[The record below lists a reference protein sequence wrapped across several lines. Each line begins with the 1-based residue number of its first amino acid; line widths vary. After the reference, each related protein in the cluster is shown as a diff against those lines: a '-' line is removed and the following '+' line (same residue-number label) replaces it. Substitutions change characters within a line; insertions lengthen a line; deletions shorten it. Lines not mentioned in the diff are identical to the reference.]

1 MALVAGSKRA
11 ALIDT
16 GCGVGDLKEVVS
28 GLTKLPVTVLTT
40 HVHLDHVGG
49 HPLFDTDG
57 QESEIYASPLEMR
70 EWKESGMEAA
80 SLKQRMD
87 FLRAAVEGDEE
98 RYQKFAKSIVR
109 EGYFAYRPLT
119 DGMTIDLGGVSL
131 TACMVPGHTK
141 ESFVF
146 VDMERGDAFAG
157 DSINPTPWIF
167 PGVGNECGRIRTCGG
182 TVPEEISGSTPSV
195 QRTLYG
201 GYRRRD
207 HRGYPAVREGNPC
220 GSEGS
225 AGKILPG
232 RGFGASNR
240 RRGDAVS
247 EERSLIYVLGRIDG
261 TGFSEGGKGDAGVR
275 NPHGRCGKARR
286 SSAFG
291 GRI

>member
-1 MALVAGSKRA
+1 MYRINQIHENTWIIGEDIRKDFTDSMALVAGSKRA

-16 GCGVGDLKEVVS
+16 GCGVGNLKEVVS

-119 DGMTIDLGGVSL
+119 DGMTLDLGGVSL

-167 PGVGNECGRIRTCGG
+167 PESGTSVEAYGRAVERFRRKFPEVRHLYSGHCMEDIGVGIIEDTLRCVKEILAGAKDPLVKYFRGEALEHRTGG
-182 TVPEEISGSTPSV
+182 VAM
-195 QRTLYG
+195 LY
-201 GYRRRD
+201 R
-207 HRGYPAVREGNPC
+207 
-220 GSEGS
+220 
-225 AGKILPG
+225 KK
-232 RGFGASNR
+232 GA
-240 RRGDAVS
+240 
-247 EERSLIYVLGRIDG
+247 
-261 TGFSEGGKGDAGVR
+261 
-275 NPHGRCGKARR
+275 
-286 SSAFG
+286 
-291 GRI
+291 

>member
-1 MALVAGSKRA
+1 MYRINQIHENTWIIGEDIRKDFTDSMALVAGSKRA

-16 GCGVGDLKEVVS
+16 GCGIGDLKEVVS

-70 EWKESGMEAA
+70 EWKKSGMEAA

-119 DGMTIDLGGVSL
+119 DGMTLDLGGVSL

-157 DSINPTPWIF
+157 DSINPTPWSF
-167 PGVGNECGRIRTCGG
+167 PESGTSVEEYGRAVERFRRKFPEVRHLYSGHCMEDIGVGIIEDTLRCVKEILAGAKDPLVKYFRGEALEHRTGG
-182 TVPEEISGSTPSV
+182 VAM
-195 QRTLYG
+195 LY
-201 GYRRRD
+201 R
-207 HRGYPAVREGNPC
+207 
-220 GSEGS
+220 
-225 AGKILPG
+225 KK
-232 RGFGASNR
+232 GA
-240 RRGDAVS
+240 
-247 EERSLIYVLGRIDG
+247 
-261 TGFSEGGKGDAGVR
+261 
-275 NPHGRCGKARR
+275 
-286 SSAFG
+286 
-291 GRI
+291 

>member
-1 MALVAGSKRA
+1 MYRINQIHENTWIIGEDIRKDFTDSMALVAGSKRA

-119 DGMTIDLGGVSL
+119 DGMTLDLGGVSL

-146 VDMERGDAFAG
+146 VDVERGDAFAG

-167 PGVGNECGRIRTCGG
+167 PESG
-182 TVPEEISGSTPSV
+182 TSVEE
-195 QRTLYG
+195 Y
-201 GYRRRD
+201 
-207 HRGYPAVREGNPC
+207 
-220 GSEGS
+220 
-225 AGKILPG
+225 
-232 RGFGASNR
+232 
-240 RRGDAVS
+240 
-247 EERSLIYVLGRIDG
+247 
-261 TGFSEGGKGDAGVR
+261 
-275 NPHGRCGKARR
+275 
-286 SSAFG
+286 
-291 GRI
+291 

>member
-1 MALVAGSKRA
+1 MYRINQIHENTWIIGEDIRKDFTDSMALVAGSKRA

-16 GCGVGDLKEVVS
+16 GCGIGDLKEVVS

-119 DGMTIDLGGVSL
+119 DGMTLDLGGVSL

-167 PGVGNECGRIRTCGG
+167 PESGTSVEKYGRAVERFRRKFPEVRHLYSGHCMEDIGVGIIEDTLRCVKEILAGAKDPLVKYFRGEALEHRTGG
-182 TVPEEISGSTPSV
+182 VAM
-195 QRTLYG
+195 LY
-201 GYRRRD
+201 R
-207 HRGYPAVREGNPC
+207 
-220 GSEGS
+220 
-225 AGKILPG
+225 KK
-232 RGFGASNR
+232 GA
-240 RRGDAVS
+240 
-247 EERSLIYVLGRIDG
+247 
-261 TGFSEGGKGDAGVR
+261 
-275 NPHGRCGKARR
+275 
-286 SSAFG
+286 
-291 GRI
+291 

>member
-1 MALVAGSKRA
+1 MYRINQIHENTWIIGEDIRKDFTDSMALVAGSKRA

-119 DGMTIDLGGVSL
+119 DGMTLDLGGVSL

-167 PGVGNECGRIRTCGG
+167 PESGTSVEEYGRAVERFRRKFPEVRHLYSGHCMEDIGVGIIEDTLRCVKEILAGAKDPLVKYFRGEALEHRTGG
-182 TVPEEISGSTPSV
+182 VAM
-195 QRTLYG
+195 LY
-201 GYRRRD
+201 R
-207 HRGYPAVREGNPC
+207 
-220 GSEGS
+220 
-225 AGKILPG
+225 KK
-232 RGFGASNR
+232 GA
-240 RRGDAVS
+240 
-247 EERSLIYVLGRIDG
+247 
-261 TGFSEGGKGDAGVR
+261 
-275 NPHGRCGKARR
+275 
-286 SSAFG
+286 
-291 GRI
+291 